1 MTQLPPRLG
10 KELKEDHL
18 GPTVDVNGKRIPT
31 IMGLNGFSR
40 VYHKS
45 GRVTRIITED
55 WRRADAQHFANV
67 VSHTGKLLNKSG
79 VKAYSYWTKEAK
91 AKAVLR

>member
-18 GPTVDVNGKRIPT
+18 GPTVDVNGNKIPT
-31 IMGLNGFSR
+31 FMGLNGFSR
-40 VYHKS
+40 AHHKS
-45 GRVTRIITED
+45 GKVKRVITD
-55 WRRADAQHFANV
+55 DLRRADAQHFAKV
-67 VSHTGKLLNKSG
+67 VSQTGKLLNESG

-91 AKAVLR
+91 AKAILR